1 MVIQTLVLLDILS
14 KIKQAR
20 LLFQGLFLLLNF
32 KVKIKILK
40 ILHLLLYTSHL
51 PKTLNSFL
59 IELTLSGFSS

>member
-40 ILHLLLYTSHL
+40 ILHLLLYL